1 MKGTAWTLLL
11 ALPMLAAW
19 ELSLLHVND
28 IHARME
34 ETNKHS
40 SPCTPKDR
48 DAGKCFGGLARIV
61 TAVKRVQNEDQVRQ
75 GGFVGNNLRG
85 AMQLFGSTVET
96 SSRERCGTQSSN
108 GEWSLRYFVLST
120 YQCSLVFQMNA
131 MLNFDAMTLGNHEF
145 DDGSEGLE
153 PFLRNRTVPMVVSNM
168 DTT

>member
-1 MKGTAWTLLL
+1 MKATACTLLL

-61 TAVKRVQNEDQVRQ
+61 SAVKRVRNEDQVRE
-75 GGFVGNNLRG
+75 GGLTRRVRNNLRG
-85 AMQLFGSTVET
+85 AMQPFG
-96 SSRERCGTQSSN
+96 
-108 GEWSLRYFVLST
+108 
-120 YQCSLVFQMNA
+120 
-131 MLNFDAMTLGNHEF
+131 
-145 DDGSEGLE
+145 
-153 PFLRNRTVPMVVSNM
+153 
-168 DTT
+168 

>member
-1 MKGTAWTLLL
+1 MKAILACSLLL
-11 ALPMLAAW
+11 VALPMLAAW

-61 TAVKRVQNEDQVRQ
+61 TAVKRVQNEDQVRE
-75 GGFVGNNLRG
+75 GGLTGNNLRG

-96 SSRERCGTQSSN
+96 SSREHSGTQSSN
-108 GEWSLRYFVLST
+108 GEWSLRYVVLSAN
-120 YQCSLVFQMNA
+120 Q
-131 MLNFDAMTLGNHEF
+131 
-145 DDGSEGLE
+145 
-153 PFLRNRTVPMVVSNM
+153 
-168 DTT
+168 

>member
-1 MKGTAWTLLL
+1 MKATACTLLL

-61 TAVKRVQNEDQVRQ
+61 SAVKRVRNEDQVRE
-75 GGFVGNNLRG
+75 GGLTGRG
-85 AMQLFGSTVET
+85 RKIIS
-96 SSRERCGTQSSN
+96 
-108 GEWSLRYFVLST
+108 GE
-120 YQCSLVFQMNA
+120 QCSPLDKRWRLLPGNALVHKVQMA
-131 MLNFDAMTLGNHEF
+131 YGHS
-145 DDGSEGLE
+145 G
-153 PFLRNRTVPMVVSNM
+153 V
-168 DTT
+168 